1 MPGEITSRK
10 NEVVRD
16 MVRLSNS
23 AAYRKER
30 RRFVAEG
37 ARICCDAAKS
47 GAPIC
52 LLLYTRQAEEK
63 YAPYL
68 APVREAAGEQ
78 YLISPEVAS
87 LLAGTKSTQGVFC
100 VCGLPEAPRDF
111 PKTAEGGHCLVLEN
125 IQDPANLGAMLRTAE
140 ALGIR
145 SVLLGGGCCDAY
157 SPKVLRASMGAVF
170 RLPLFPSPDAPLA
183 LKRLREAGFLTLAA
197 VPDASAV
204 PVTSLRFDKPAAVA
218 VGNEGSGL
226 TEEAQR
232 ACAERVTIPMR
243 GRAES
248 LNAAASAAI
257 LMWELVRAET
267 GGDSE

>member
-1 MPGEITSRK
+1 MPDEITSRK
-10 NEVVRD
+10 NETVKD

-23 AAYRKER
+23 AAYRRES

-37 ARICCDAAKS
+37 ARLCRDAAQS
-47 GAPIC
+47 GATVFA
-52 LLLYTRQAEEK
+52 LLFTPQAKEK

-68 APVREAAGEQ
+68 SPVSEKAGRQ

-87 LLAGTKSTQGVFC
+87 CLSETKSPQGVFC
-100 VCGLPEAPRDF
+100 VCGIPADRPDF
-111 PKTAEGGHCLVLEN
+111 PSAADGGHCLVLEN

-145 SVLLGGGCCDAY
+145 SVLLGGDCCDVY

-170 RLPLFPSPDAPLA
+170 RLPLFRGPDTPLA
-183 LKRLREAGFLTLAA
+183 IERLQQEGFVTLAA
-197 VPDASAV
+197 VPDDSAV
-204 PVTSLRFDKPAAVA
+204 PVTSLRLRGPVAVA
-218 VGNEGSGL
+218 VGNEGNGL
-226 TEEAQR
+226 TAEAQQ
-232 ACAERVTIPMR
+232 ACSLRVTIPMR

-257 LMWELVRAET
+257 LMWELMRGET
-267 GGDSE
+267 DGGSK

>member
-10 NEVVRD
+10 NEVVKD

-23 AAYRKER
+23 VAYRRER
-30 RRFVAEG
+30 RRFVTEG
-37 ARICCDAAKS
+37 ARLCCDAAKS
-47 GAPIC
+47 GAPIF
-52 LLLYTRQAEEK
+52 LLLYTPQAKEK
-63 YAPYL
+63 YPSYL
-68 APVREAAGEQ
+68 EAVFQKAERQ

-87 LLAGTKSTQGVFC
+87 CLSGTKSTQGVFC
-100 VCGLPEAPRDF
+100 VCGAPDAPRDF
-111 PKTAEGGHCLVLEN
+111 PNAAGGGHCLVLEN

-145 SVLLGGGCCDAY
+145 SVLLCGDCCDAY

-170 RLPLFPSPDAPLA
+170 RLPLFPAPDAQQA
-183 LKRLREAGFLTLAA
+183 LQRLREAGFLTLAA

-204 PVTSLRFDKPAAVA
+204 PVTSLRLDRPAAVA
-218 VGNEGSGL
+218 VGNEGNGL
-226 TEEAQR
+226 TGEAR
-232 ACAERVTIPMR
+232 EACAECVTIPMR

-257 LMWELVRAET
+257 LMWELVRRGT
-267 GGDSE
+267 GGDAE

>member
-1 MPGEITSRK
+1 MPDEITSRK
-10 NEVVRD
+10 NETVKD

-23 AAYRKER
+23 AAYRRER

-37 ARICCDAAKS
+37 ARIFALFYTLQAK
-47 GAPIC
+47 
-52 LLLYTRQAEEK
+52 EK

-68 APVREAAGEQ
+68 APVFKTADRE

-87 LLAGTKSTQGVFC
+87 CLSETKSPQGVFC
-100 VCGLPEAPRDF
+100 VCGIPENHLEF
-111 PKTAEGGHCLVLEN
+111 PNAADGGHCLVPEN

-140 ALGIR
+140 ALGIG
-145 SVLLGGGCCDAY
+145 SVLLSGDCCDVY
-157 SPKVLRASMGAVF
+157 SPKVLRTSMGAVF
-170 RLPLFPSPDAPLA
+170 RLPLFREPDAPQA
-183 LKRLREAGFLTLAA
+183 IKRLQKEGFVTLAA

-204 PVTSLRFDKPAAVA
+204 PVTSLQFKEPTAVA

-226 TEEAQR
+226 TAEAQR
-232 ACAERVTIPMR
+232 ACSARVTIPMR

-267 GGDSE
+267 DGESR